1 MQTPVVPGSSVKRE
15 TAGRLLEEGVT
26 DVLKGTDRLPGA
38 EWTRM
43 EEGKACWET
52 GAGSGSS
59 GAGAGER
66 CCPPAHSGQ
75 RLREAAAGVGWH
87 LKAETNLWVSE
98 MQNVRQERGRVTRVS
113 GLIK

>member
-15 TAGRLLEEGVT
+15 TAGRLLEKGVT
-26 DVLKGTDRLPGA
+26 DVLNGTHWLPGG
-38 EWTRM
+38 ERTRV
-43 EEGKACWET
+43 EEGKACWEN

-75 RLREAAAGVGWH
+75 LLVWDG
-87 LKAETNLWVSE
+87 
-98 MQNVRQERGRVTRVS
+98 
-113 GLIK
+113 I